1 MFLAQAR
8 TDTEEFAVDQLFAV
22 RRADD
27 PLFVTRNQFIIIIKK
42 KKADVHSFLCVW
54 DFWSALC
61 S

>member
-27 PLFVTRNQFIIIIKK
+27 PLFVTRNQFIIII
-42 KKADVHSFLCVW
+42 
-54 DFWSALC
+54 
-61 S
+61 